1 MNEPLHYKNYDAS
14 ADFDRARF
22 QLSTPFQY
30 IDIALDVAASNQQI
44 EIAGDFLYVDTVFDG
59 VVTIELNIQQDAPM
73 APFQIKAG
81 FAMEA
86 LFKKL
91 KVSWAAQVGKKI
103 RILYS
108 TGQKI
113 IPALSGNLAI
123 SGTVSTLEDGMIYGL
138 SYKSLTPLLANTP
151 DAIFTAATNVNGAII
166 HLAAFFNSNAVG
178 ATFGSFL
185 AKATPPVSVIDG
197 DVIVQTDNIA
207 ALGAS
212 ANFFA
217 SGSLKKPLFIAAGKG
232 LFFIS
237 QLAEAT
243 SQRMVLY
250 TLK

>member
-1 MNEPLHYKNYDAS
+1 MNEPLHYKNYDSS

-91 KVSWAAQVGKKI
+91 KVSWAAQPGKKI

-113 IPALSGNLAI
+113 IPSLTGSLIITGIVN
-123 SGTVSTLEDGMIYGL
+123 TLEDGISYNG
-138 SYKSLTPLLANTP
+138 SYKSIASLASGTAEVVFAAAANINGALVYRSEFWENSATVHVFGAFLEKATAPLLVT
-151 DAIFTAATNVNGAII
+151 DGNVLCGVSGSALMAGN
-166 HLAAFFNSNAVG
+166 F
-178 ATFGSFL
+178 ATFGKSEKTF
-185 AKATPPVSVIDG
+185 KIP
-197 DVIVQTDNIA
+197 
-207 ALGAS
+207 
-212 ANFFA
+212 
-217 SGSLKKPLFIAAGKG
+217 AGRG
-232 LFFIS
+232 LFYITNA
-237 QLAEAT
+237 LAIA
-243 SQRMVLY
+243 SQRSCLY
-250 TLK
+250 TLL

>member
-123 SGTVSTLEDGMIYGL
+123 TGTVATLEDAMAYGA
-138 SYKSLTPLLANTP
+138 SYKSSTLMAANTP
-151 DAIFTAATNVNGAII
+151 DVVFLPAANINGAII
-166 HLAAFFNSNAVG
+166 HSADFFTGTAATLG
-178 ATFGSFL
+178 AGYL
-185 AKATPPVSVIDG
+185 AKIAAPINILDG
-197 DVIVQTDNIA
+197 DLIVSIDTVTTPAGQNMTT
-207 ALGAS
+207 GW
-212 ANFFA
+212 
-217 SGSLKKPLFIAAGKG
+217 LKKPIKIAAGKG
-232 LFFIS
+232 FYYLS
-237 QLAEAT
+237 TALEVNGLR
-243 SQRMVLY
+243 SVLY
-250 TLK
+250 TLL